1 VIDCLVGVR
10 APANRSLCS
19 GRRPDRLNAA
29 AKRIGQAQMQ
39 RAVAKL
45 TGLVAAVSSAEPRMK
60 KDEARAAPHA
70 SCHAAWSACS
80 LALRSNCSRNN
91 LREPKQRDGTVA
103 ARSRSIPALQLNK
116 RFKRRFFWWATKL
129 ERALAMASSAS
140 LSACRPWRGST
151 CAPRA
156 RIDLRGKLLVDR
168 VELARRDPL
177 LDKETPLG
185 LG

>member
-1 VIDCLVGVR
+1 MSYVDCCGWSECNQCGTCLIKCPV
-10 APANRSLCS
+10 
-19 GRRPDRLNAA
+19 
-29 AKRIGQAQMQ
+29 M
-39 RAVAKL
+39 
-45 TGLVAAVSSAEPRMK
+45 RMK

-129 ERALAMASSAS
+129 ERALAMASSAFAIC
-140 LSACRPWRGST
+140 LP
-151 CAPRA
+151 PVA
-156 RIDLRGKLLVDR
+156 RFNS
-168 VELARRDPL
+168 RR
-177 LDKETPLG
+177 
-185 LG
+185 